1 MFGKKPP
8 VFFFPHTVIS
18 LPFPTMSNDFP
29 TNRSIKLLVEE
40 HRPPTLKFSPKASTN
55 SAHLPTAAELEYYSR
70 APRPGGIRIEFDAS
84 LLEEILSVGNDSW
97 LIDPPALNDL
107 HWASLIDGHAIF
119 ARSEIICAE
128 TEDLVPL
135 IRQQGFFLANLVL
148 DPSRNFFQPQV
159 LNHASGSSSSS
170 SSLSSSLPRRVR
182 WDKHRSSQPGG
193 RGDCRLLLD
202 DGLVT
207 IPVVMVEVKLP
218 SVLGI
223 EDVLDGMGKVAAEG
237 INLAL
242 SPDANTLVATM
253 GLPHSFS
260 QTIAQVWESPRTHRA
275 AKIGSRVLTDDHYRP
290 SFRCGKPVSVMHTSP
305 LIESPSSSAGPQSGT
320 IPFQRRFYAIRASPT
335 IREVPSCFTW
345 ASLHCKCMSPL
356 APCSFVH
363 CQPISSPSSTKRH
376 LSP

>member
-1 MFGKKPP
+1 MASIEVWNATGFGGVIPQAIVGQNRSSVGDRRFNLTKSAHRSCRDLCLYESRTIQGVFLQQAMFGAESWIEFINLLHVIAKFSFP
-8 VFFFPHTVIS
+8 VVQGVPQINIPERRRPLCSAHTVIS

-40 HRPPTLKFSPKASTN
+40 HRPPTVKFSPKASTN

-119 ARSEIICAE
+119 ARSEIIRAK

-148 DPSRNFFQPQV
+148 DPSRNFFQPQI

-202 DGLVT
+202 DDLVT

-260 QTIAQVWESPRTHRA
+260 QTIALQ
-275 AKIGSRVLTDDHYRP
+275 G
-290 SFRCGKPVSVMHTSP
+290 
-305 LIESPSSSAGPQSGT
+305 
-320 IPFQRRFYAIRASPT
+320 
-335 IREVPSCFTW
+335 
-345 ASLHCKCMSPL
+345 
-356 APCSFVH
+356 
-363 CQPISSPSSTKRH
+363 
-376 LSP
+376 